1 MSEPFSFGGIETHL
15 VSRGAEFDARP
26 DAEEPFRVLLVGD
39 FAGRASRGGPAEAE
53 ELSARRPVAVDRDNF
68 DQVMRRLG
76 VRLRLAAGGPALDL
90 YFDALEDFHPDRLY
104 ERLEIFRALRQ
115 TRRRLQDR
123 STFEDAAAEVR
134 RWTPARGSDAATSR
148 AATPPGSD
156 SPRPPGPPADE
167 AAGPSSRDLIAQM
180 LDAKAAPA
188 GGTAAADSSESVAG
202 VPPKSSSDFT
212 RFLREVVGPHVV
224 ADTGA
229 REEEL
234 TAVVDEAVA
243 ASMRAVLHHPDFQS
257 LEAAWRGLR
266 FLAHNLDTGPHLK
279 LYLLDL
285 TRDELAADLRSSDD
299 LTRTA
304 LYRLLVERTQGTPGG
319 EPWALLAGVYTFDAT
334 RADAELLGRLAK
346 LAHAAGAPFVA
357 GAAPRVVGCA
367 SLADS
372 PDPDDW
378 RAAPAVADAEAWRA
392 LRRLPEAATLGLAL
406 PRFLL
411 RLPYGADTDPVDG
424 FDFEETPGEPPHES
438 YLWGNPAFALAYLL
452 AEAFSREGWSLRPG
466 DVQGINDLPL
476 HVFETGGERQTKPC
490 AEVLLGERAARAILE
505 RGVMPLLSFK
515 DRDEVRLARFQSLSD
530 PPARLAGRWS

>member
-26 DAEEPFRVLLVGD
+26 EAEEPFRVLLVGD
-39 FAGRASRGGPAEAE
+39 FAGRASRGGPVEAG
-53 ELSARRPVAVDRDNF
+53 ELSARRPVLVDRDNL
-68 DQVMRRLG
+68 DDVMRHLG
-76 VRLRLAAGGPALDL
+76 VRLRLAAGGPAPDL

-104 ERLEIFRALRQ
+104 ERLEIFRALRR
-115 TRRRLQDR
+115 TRRKLQDP
-123 STFEDAAAEVR
+123 STFEEAAAEVR
-134 RWTPARGSDAATSR
+134 RWTPTRESDAATPHE
-148 AATPPGSD
+148 ATPPGPAAPHTSA
-156 SPRPPGPPADE
+156 RPDE
-167 AAGPSSRDLIAQM
+167 SAGPSSRDLIAQM
-180 LDAKAAPA
+180 LDAKAASA
-188 GGTAAADSSESVAG
+188 GGPAAAGSSEPAAG
-202 VPPKSSSDFT
+202 VPPESSSDFA

-234 TAVVDEAVA
+234 TRAVDEAVA

-257 LEAAWRGLR
+257 LEAAWRGVR
-266 FLAHNLDTGPHLK
+266 FLTHNLDTGPHLK

-304 LYRLLVERTQGTPGG
+304 LYRLLVEQTVGTPGG
-319 EPWALLAGVYTFDAT
+319 EPWALLAGVYTFDAV

-378 RAAPAVADAEAWRA
+378 RAAPAGADAEAWRA
-392 LRRLPEAATLGLAL
+392 LRRLPEAAHLGLAL

-452 AEAFSREGWSLRPG
+452 AEGFGRDGWSLRPG
-466 DVQGINDLPL
+466 DVQSIDGLPL
-476 HVFETGGERQTKPC
+476 HVFEAGGERQTKPC
-490 AEVLLGERAARAILE
+490 AEVLLGESAARAVLE
-505 RGVMPLLSFK
+505 RGPMPLLSFK
-515 DRDEVRLARFQSLSD
+515 DRDEVRLARLQSLSD
-530 PPARLAGRWS
+530 PPSRLAGRWN